1 MSRRLPPKPGYLP
14 ADAELNAP
22 PTKAQAEALKKALS
36 AREKKLEADEQKGVS
51 YDMCKRPDKVQIL
64 PVKDGY
70 AAKKIKHW
78 LWDLPARLAL
88 VGRSEAS
95 GKTTWL
101 LNMLL
106 RFYDPSPWKGKNIF
120 IISGTATADRK
131 VKMLQRSLGIPH
143 ANVFGRYSDSTL
155 AKIYDVIK
163 DNHAKNPEEHSLVI
177 LDDVTQHLQA
187 SNNGGTLG
195 EMAFAIRHQLGS
207 VILLT
212 QKWTMVPTGLRENL
226 SGAVVWGCAQRQVM
240 ALAND
245 LNRFDTTQ
253 AFYRM
258 VKNCTTGH
266 PHNFLVVRLNKPVA
280 EMYLDTNFKPITA
293 RGEDDVEEHVK
304 YDEHE
309 EKHAKNKTATDSD
322 SSTTAARKRGTYSS

>member
-1 MSRRLPPKPGYLP
+1 M
-14 ADAELNAP
+14 
-22 PTKAQAEALKKALS
+22 
-36 AREKKLEADEQKGVS
+36 
-51 YDMCKRPDKVQIL
+51 MKRPQNVQIL

-106 RFYDPSPWKGKNIF
+106 RFYDPSPWKGKNIY

-131 VKMLQRSLGIPH
+131 VKMLQGSLGIP
-143 ANVFGRYSDSTL
+143 NENIFGRYSDATL
-155 AKIYDVIK
+155 TKIYDNIK
-163 DNHAKNPEEHSLVI
+163 KQHATNPDEHSLVL
-177 LDDVTQHLQA
+177 LDDVTQYLQA

-207 VILLT
+207 VVLLT

-226 SGAVVWGCAQRQVM
+226 SGAVVWGCAQRQVS

-245 LNRFDTTQ
+245 LNRFDTAA
-253 AFYRM
+253 AFHRM

-266 PHNFLVVRLNKPVA
+266 PHNFLVVRLNKPVS
-280 EMYLDTNFKPITA
+280 EMYLDTNFNPVNTQ
-293 RGEDDVEEHVK
+293 GDDDLHPSVDLK
-304 YDEHE
+304 DDDDDDD
-309 EKHAKNKTATDSD
+309 EKHTRVSNVKREPA
-322 SSTTAARKRGTYSS
+322 RGTYKK

>member
-1 MSRRLPPKPGYLP
+1 MLK
-14 ADAELNAP
+14 
-22 PTKAQAEALKKALS
+22 QALL
-36 AREKKLEADEQKGVS
+36 AREKKRSDDARSGASSV
-51 YDMCKRPDKVQIL
+51 MTKRPDNVKIL

-70 AAKKIKHW
+70 AAKKIQHW
-78 LWDLPARLAL
+78 LWDLPTRVAL

-131 VKMLQRSLGIPH
+131 VKMLQGSLGIPH
-143 ANVFGRYSDSTL
+143 ENIYGRYSDATL
-155 AKIYDVIK
+155 TKIYDTIK
-163 DNHAKNPEEHSLVI
+163 RRHATTPDEHYLVL

-187 SNNGGTLG
+187 TNNTGVLG
-195 EMAFAIRHQLGS
+195 EMAFAMRHQLAS
-207 VILLT
+207 LVLLT

-226 SGAVVWGCAQRQVM
+226 SGAVVWGCAQRQVT

-245 LNRFDTTQ
+245 LNRFDTPG
-253 AFYRM
+253 AFHRM

-266 PHNFLVVRLNKPVA
+266 PHNFLVVRLNKAVSQ
-280 EMYLDTNFKPITA
+280 MYLDTNFQPVNTY
-293 RGEDDVEEHVK
+293 GEDDLEQTVESESESTSGHDRV
-304 YDEHE
+304 
-309 EKHAKNKTATDSD
+309 
-322 SSTTAARKRGTYSS
+322 SSNQPKVQRGTYKQ

>member
-1 MSRRLPPKPGYLP
+1 MNRQLPPKPGYLP
-14 ADAELNAP
+14 ADADRGAP
-22 PTKAQAEALKKALS
+22 PTREQAEALKKALA
-36 AREKKLEADEQKGVS
+36 AREKKKTQDEKNNVPS
-51 YDMCKRPDKVQIL
+51 DMTKRPANIQIL

-106 RFYDPSPWKGKNIF
+106 RFYDPSPWKGKNIY

-131 VKMLQRSLGIPH
+131 VKMLQGSLGIPH
-143 ANVFGRYSDSTL
+143 ENIFGRYSDATL
-155 AKIYDVIK
+155 AKIYDAIK
-163 DNHAKNPEEHSLVI
+163 KNHTTNPEEHSLVL
-177 LDDVTQHLQA
+177 LDDVTQYLQA
-187 SNNGGTLG
+187 TNNGGTLG

-207 VILLT
+207 VVLLT

-226 SGAVVWGCAQRQVM
+226 SGAVVWGCAQRQVS

-245 LNRFDTTQ
+245 LNRFDTAA
-253 AFYRM
+253 AFHRM
-258 VKNCTTGH
+258 VKNATTGH
-266 PHNFLVVRLNKPVA
+266 PHNFLVVRLNKPVS
-280 EMYLDTNFKPITA
+280 EMYLNTNFEPITMQ
-293 RGEDDVEEHVK
+293 GDDDVHEHVRR
-304 YDEHE
+304 DEE
-309 EKHAKNKTATDSD
+309 EEGSKKASPSTADTKVHS
-322 SSTTAARKRGTYSS
+322 RGTYK

>member
-1 MSRRLPPKPGYLP
+1 MSRLAPPKPGYLP
-14 ADAELNAP
+14 AEADLGVP
-22 PTKAQAEALKKALS
+22 PTKEQAEVLKKALAARDHKRAQDDRQGVPS
-36 AREKKLEADEQKGVS
+36 A
-51 YDMCKRPDKVQIL
+51 MMKRPADLKIL

-78 LWDLPARLAL
+78 LWDLPTRVAL

-106 RFYDPSPWKGKNIF
+106 RFYDPSPWKGKNIY

-131 VKMLQRSLGIPH
+131 VKMLQRSLAIPFE
-143 ANVFGRYSDSTL
+143 NIFSRYSDATL
-155 AKIYDVIK
+155 TKIYDTIK
-163 DNHAKNPEEHSLVI
+163 KRHAQAPQEHHLVL
-177 LDDVTQHLQA
+177 LDDVTQCLQA
-187 SNNGGTLG
+187 TNNTGVLG
-195 EMAFAIRHQLGS
+195 EMAFAMRHQLAS
-207 VILLT
+207 MVLLT

-245 LNRFDTTQ
+245 LNRFDTPG
-253 AFYRM
+253 AFHRM

-266 PHNFLVVRLNKPVA
+266 PHNFLVVRLNKPVSQ
-280 EMYLDTNFKPITA
+280 MYLNTDFDAVNIYEEDDVQENALEDAGESERPKARAPTPRTKSTA
-293 RGEDDVEEHVK
+293 RGT
-304 YDEHE
+304 YT
-309 EKHAKNKTATDSD
+309 AKSN
-322 SSTTAARKRGTYSS
+322 

>member
-1 MSRRLPPKPGYLP
+1 MNRQTAPKPGYLP
-14 ADAELNAP
+14 ADADHGAP
-22 PTKAQAEALKKALS
+22 PTKAQADALKAALEVRTKKKAEQERTHVAS
-36 AREKKLEADEQKGVS
+36 EMMKKPEN
-51 YDMCKRPDKVQIL
+51 VQIL

-106 RFYDPSPWKGKNIF
+106 RFYDPSPWKGKNIY
-120 IISGTATADRK
+120 IISGTASADRK
-131 VKMLQRSLGIPH
+131 VKMLQGSLEIPH
-143 ANVFGRYSDSTL
+143 ENIFGRYSDATL
-155 AKIYDVIK
+155 TKIYDTIK
-163 DNHAKNPEEHSLVI
+163 KRHATNPEEHSLVL

-187 SNNGGTLG
+187 TNNGGTLG

-207 VILLT
+207 VVLLT

-226 SGAVVWGCAQRQVM
+226 SGAVVWGCAQRQVS

-245 LNRFDTTQ
+245 LNRFDTSA
-253 AFYRM
+253 AFHRM

-266 PHNFLVVRLNKPVA
+266 PHNFLVVRLNKPVS
-280 EMYLDTNFKPITA
+280 EMYLDTNFDPINTEGDEDLHA
-293 RGEDDVEEHVK
+293 HVDLDEDDNNSQPKRNLTTIVK
-304 YDEHE
+304 GGS
-309 EKHAKNKTATDSD
+309 A
-322 SSTTAARKRGTYSS
+322 RGTYKQ

>member
-1 MSRRLPPKPGYLP
+1 MSRLLPPKAGCLP
-14 ADAELNAP
+14 TTADQGAP
-22 PTKAQAEALKKALS
+22 QTKAQADVLKQAIL
-36 AREKKLEADEQKGVS
+36 AREKKRSDDARNGALSV
-51 YDMCKRPDKVQIL
+51 MTKRPDNVKIL

-70 AAKKIKHW
+70 AAKKIQHW
-78 LWDLPARLAL
+78 LWDLPTRVAL

-131 VKMLQRSLGIPH
+131 VKMLQGSLGIPH
-143 ANVFGRYSDSTL
+143 ENIYGRYSDATL
-155 AKIYDVIK
+155 TKIYDTIK
-163 DNHAKNPEEHSLVI
+163 RRHATTPDEHYLVL

-187 SNNGGTLG
+187 TNNTGVLG
-195 EMAFAIRHQLGS
+195 EMAFAMRHQLAS
-207 VILLT
+207 LVLLT

-226 SGAVVWGCAQRQVM
+226 SGAVVWGCAQRQVT

-245 LNRFDTTQ
+245 LNRFDTPG
-253 AFYRM
+253 AFHRM

-266 PHNFLVVRLNKPVA
+266 PHNFLVVRLNKAVSQ
-280 EMYLDTNFKPITA
+280 MYLDTNFQPVNTY
-293 RGEDDVEEHVK
+293 GEDDQEQNIESESESTSGHDRV
-304 YDEHE
+304 
-309 EKHAKNKTATDSD
+309 
-322 SSTTAARKRGTYSS
+322 SSNQPKAQRGTYKQ